1 MLRAAGTRLARTP
14 PPRARAAARLGA
26 AMAAAAA
33 APLTAAEAEAVA
45 GAARVVAIL
54 GIKPESRAS
63 QPAHFVPAFLAERGV
78 EVVPVPVYFP
88 EVTEILGR
96 PVVRDL
102 KAIRRRVDILD
113 VFRRP
118 ADLAAHLPDI
128 LAMAPRPACVWLQ
141 TGIRDAAF
149 QAAILAAGI
158 PLVVDR
164 CLKVDRA
171 AAEAAPRRAAL

>member
-1 MLRAAGTRLARTP
+1 
-14 PPRARAAARLGA
+14 
-26 AMAAAAA
+26 MAAAADDD
-33 APLTAAEAEAVA
+33 AVRLA
-45 GAARVVAIL
+45 GAARVVAVL
-54 GIKPESRAS
+54 GIKPESHAS
-63 QPAHFVPAFLAERGV
+63 QPAHFVPSFLAERGV

-88 EVTEILGR
+88 TVTEILGR

-102 KAIRRRVDILD
+102 KEIRRSVDVLD

-118 ADLAAHLPDI
+118 ADLASHLSDI
-128 LAMAPRPACVWLQ
+128 LAMEPRPNCVWMQ

-149 QAAILAAGI
+149 ETAIAAAGI

-164 CLKVDRA
+164 CLMVHRA